1 MASVTCELPWPPSA
15 NHAWRASGNGVH
27 RSEPYRA
34 YIKAVGDAVLEQH
47 VRRHWTTDRL
57 LAGLVFHAPNT
68 RTFDIDNRVKT
79 LLDSLTHAGVIM
91 DDRYIDVIILLRG
104 EVHEPHGAVLVHLE
118 ELSKLPPEYT
128 AMWLLNPEAKKPL
141 NPAAVYDDALSA
153 KHAAPHTGDFDGH
166 HHAEKGRS

>member
-15 NHAWRASGNGVH
+15 NHAWRSVKRGVVL

-34 YIKAVGDAVLEQH
+34 YIKAVGDAVLEQR

-57 LAGLVFHAPNT
+57 LIGLVFHAPNA

-79 LLDSLTHAGVIM
+79 LLDSLTYAGVIV

-104 EVHEPHGAVLVHLE
+104 EVHEPHGNVLVHLE
-118 ELSKLPPEYT
+118 ELSKLPPEHA
-128 AMWLLNPEAKKPL
+128 AMWLLNPAAK
-141 NPAAVYDDALSA
+141 NPPVYDGARTG
-153 KHAAPHTGDFDGH
+153 PHPGDSDGH
-166 HHAEKGRS
+166 HHTAKGGY